1 MYHREKNPAKGKC
14 YCQPFLLLFSISLA
28 LGSDGGRRN
37 QSGEGKT
44 DVKAVFLFKTEE
56 KEWRGEKNPE
66 KRRAL

>member
-1 MYHREKNPAKGKC
+1 
-14 YCQPFLLLFSISLA
+14 LFYISLA